1 MEYQKHKNEIP
12 SKPYSQ
18 FPHHPTRLFTINNR
32 SDFPGPKFHLLPIPL
47 RAAITAIHP
56 IAAFLLADIER
67 ASRARALL
75 RRGVYELLGCARD
88 RRVGMAGVVAA
99 TRVAAVP
106 GDAMFEARFAATC
119 GADDDLRGPTV
130 DLAGGTIGAEA
141 CAETRMRFNGFAS
154 DDGLD
159 PLWYTSAFLGG
170 SGFPSKK
177 GGEERTF

>member
-1 MEYQKHKNEIP
+1 MGYQKHKNEIR
-12 SKPYSQ
+12 SKSNSQ
-18 FPHHPTRLFTINNR
+18 FPHHPTRLNTINNR
-32 SDFPGPKFHLLPIPL
+32 SYLPRPKLHLLPIPL

-56 IAAFLLADIER
+56 IAAFVLVNIER
-67 ASRARALL
+67 TSRARTLL

-99 TRVAAVP
+99 TRVAFVP
-106 GDAMFEARFAATC
+106 GDAMFEARSAAAC

-159 PLWYTSAFLGG
+159 PLWYVRVLRWFR
-170 SGFPSKK
+170 FDK
-177 GGEERTF
+177 